1 MSAVT
6 TKSSAADQ
14 GARLA
19 GIVGAGNVLTDAE
32 SLQRYA
38 RDRLPFGIF
47 RHRAGGLPG
56 TTPVAVARP
65 ADENEVAALLD
76 ASARDGFRVIPFGL
90 GSGVLGGTIPLGGE
104 VMLDLTRLDRLVAI
118 DEVNGLATVQAGMNG
133 WDFETALNE
142 AGWTSGHL
150 PQSIKISTVGGWAAC
165 RGGGQASSRYGKIE
179 DIVVGL
185 KAVLPDGRK
194 LEVRPVARRSVGP
207 SLIDLFVGS
216 EGTLGV
222 ITELTLRIF
231 RKPAV
236 EHGVVLAFP
245 TIEAALKAAQ
255 RVMQAELRPQ
265 VVRIY
270 DQKESAE
277 RTKDMALFA
286 SKPILAIMVFCGS
299 KATAA
304 AEEADA
310 LAIVEQE
317 GGARAE
323 DGPFEH
329 WREVRYESYSA
340 KWQAAGYFMDTIEVC
355 CPWST
360 LPALYE
366 KARAAALTIRPD
378 MHFGA
383 HWSHVYAEGA
393 CQYMT
398 IRLPPM
404 PDEEGLPLHARL
416 WDAIQSITLECGG
429 SIAHHHGAGVF
440 RNPWM
445 RDELGTGMDVLQAIK
460 DALDPDNRLNPGKLG
475 FRPAPGAVTVRHG

>member
-1 MSAVT
+1 MSAV
-6 TKSSAADQ
+6 SAPTASPNALSRISGII
-14 GARLA
+14 GAQNL
-19 GIVGAGNVLTDAE
+19 LTDE
-32 SLQRYA
+32 ETLRRYA

-47 RHRAGGLPG
+47 KHRSGSLPG
-56 TTPVAVARP
+56 TTPVAVACP
-65 ADENEVAALLD
+65 ATESEVAALLE
-76 ASARDGFRVIPFGL
+76 ASAAEGFRVIPFGL

-104 VMLDLTRLDRLVAI
+104 VMLDLTRLDKLVSI

-133 WDFETALNE
+133 WDFETALNA

-231 RKPAV
+231 RKPEA
-236 EHGVVLAFP
+236 ERGVVLAFP
-245 TIEAALKAAQ
+245 TVEAALTMAR

-270 DQKESAE
+270 DEIESRD
-277 RTKDMALFA
+277 RTKGIALF
-286 SKPILAIMVFCGS
+286 SEKPILAILVFSGS
-299 KATAA
+299 KNTAQ
-304 AEEADA
+304 AEERDA
-310 LAIVEQE
+310 LAIAEQE
-317 GGARAE
+317 GGTVADDAPLR
-323 DGPFEH
+323 H

-360 LPALYE
+360 LPDLYE
-366 KARAAALTIRPD
+366 KARAAALGIRAD

-404 PDEEGLPLHARL
+404 PDTEGLVLHGKL
-416 WDAIQSITLECGG
+416 WDAIQSVTLACGG

-445 RDELGTGMDVLQAIK
+445 RDELGTGLDVLQAIK

-475 FRPAPGAVTVRHG
+475 LRPAPGAIAVGHG